1 MYTGD
6 RQKKNMS
13 EQQYL
18 QELSDF
24 IDSNPDPREL
34 KRAMSVMMWIKGVPA
49 SEIQKMLNVSA
60 TFISQ
65 FKMKFIE
72 NGVEGLKLRHQGSKA
87 YLSRTQRQEII
98 NYLDTLEY
106 LSLQEFREYIEDKYD
121 VRFKSNQSYYTLLDE
136 AKISWKKTQK
146 KNPKKNDEL
155 VKTKKKEIET
165 ILEENSSE
173 IEAGRLV
180 VYMIDECHLLWGDVC
195 GYVWGKKNKRIEV
208 PMTNQRERQTYFGA
222 LNYQTKE
229 FFVQEYEAGNS
240 KNTVLFVKYL
250 QNLNKGARIL
260 IFWDGASYHKYG
272 EMREYLGGVNQGL
285 EKSKWL
291 IICELFAPNA
301 PEQNPV
307 EDIWLQGKRFLR
319 EHWYLCKSFPLI
331 KKLFMLV
338 THCQT
343 FDFPKLYMYGF
354 FAKKPELILT

>member
-1 MYTGD
+1 
-6 RQKKNMS
+6 MS
-13 EQQYL
+13 EQHYL

-24 IDSNPDPREL
+24 IDGNPDPIEL
-34 KRAMSVMMWIKGVPA
+34 KRALAVRMWIEGVTG
-49 SEIQKMLNVSA
+49 SEIKKILNVSA

-65 FKMKFIE
+65 SKMKFIK
-72 NGVEGLKLRHQGSKA
+72 NGVEELKLRYQGSKA
-87 YLSRTQRQEII
+87 YLSPAQRLEIV
-98 NYLDTLEY
+98 NYLNTQEY
-106 LSLQEFREYIEDKYD
+106 LSLQEFQIYIEDKYD

-136 AKISWKKTQK
+136 AKVSWKKTQK
-146 KNPKKNDEL
+146 SNPKKNDEL
-155 VKTKKKEIET
+155 VKTKKIEIEKV
-165 ILEENSSE
+165 LAENRLE

-222 LNYQTKE
+222 LNYQTKK

-260 IFWDGASYHKYG
+260 IFWDGASYHKYA
-272 EMREYLGGVNQGL
+272 EMREYLGEVNQGL
-285 EKSKWL
+285 EKSEWL
-291 IICELFAPNA
+291 ITCELFAPNA

-307 EDIWLQGKRFLR
+307 EDIWLQGKKFLR

-338 THCQT
+338 THCQI
-343 FDFPKLYMYGF
+343 FDFSKLYMYDF
-354 FAKKPELILT
+354 FVENPELIPT